1 MRVCFFYNAQH
12 HQILHSLPMAFELSA
27 MPGFAVDVVA
37 STQGH
42 LDFIRHLQRLYPDAR
57 VTYRLLEQSWP
68 VRLYG
73 RVRTLDLPPKL
84 PTLWHNRALFDR
96 YDAIV
101 VPEKTSL
108 NLKRFGVRRP
118 KFIHTAHGAG
128 DRATAVDKRIAQF
141 DFALVPGPK
150 TAQWLLEGGLIRPGH
165 YAVGA
170 YAKFDIVRRL
180 RQQKRHLFANDRP
193 TILYNPHFRPH
204 LSSWREFGFKVL
216 DHFAAN
222 DRYNLI
228 FAPHVRLFSPPTE
241 EKYAAFAKYN
251 ALPNV
256 IVDLGSVRSIDMTY
270 TLGADAYIGDVSS
283 QVYEFLLSPRP
294 CLFLNGHKAD
304 WRDNPRYLFWTLGPV
319 VSDMAEFPAA
329 LETLLADPSP
339 WREAQEKAVAAT
351 FDLSTDTPGFHNAR
365 LLADWL
371 SANVERPASDLE
383 NTAEGGD
390 WRLT

>member
-1 MRVCFFYNAQH
+1 MKVCFLYNAQH

-27 MPGFAVDVVA
+27 MPGFAVEIVA

-42 LDFIRHLQRLYPDAR
+42 LDFIRQLQRLYPDAR
-57 VTYRLLEQSWP
+57 VTHRLLEQPWP
-68 VRLYG
+68 VRLLS
-73 RVRTLDLPPKL
+73 RVRPVDLPPKL
-84 PTLWHNRALFDR
+84 LTLWHNRALFDR

-101 VPEKTSL
+101 LPEKTSL

-128 DRATAVDKRIAQF
+128 DRATAVDRRIARF

-150 TAQWLLEGGLIRPGH
+150 TARWLLESGLIRPGH

-180 RQQKRHLFANDRP
+180 QPQKRHLFANDRP
-193 TILYNPHFRPH
+193 TILYNPHFRPQ
-204 LSSWREFGFKVL
+204 LSSWGDFGFKLL
-216 DHFAAN
+216 DHFASS

-241 EKYAAFAKYN
+241 EKRAAFARYA
-251 ALPNV
+251 ALPNM

-294 CLFLNGHKAD
+294 CLFLDGHQAD
-304 WRDNPRYLFWTLGPV
+304 WRGNPRYLFWTLGPV
-319 VSDMAEFPAA
+319 VSDMVAFPAT
-329 LETLLADPSP
+329 LDGLLADPSP
-339 WREAQEKAVAAT
+339 WREAQEKAVGAT
-351 FDLSTDTPGFHNAR
+351 FDLSTDRPGFHNAR

-371 SANVERPASDLE
+371 SVNVTRRANGSEGTVERA
-383 NTAEGGD
+383 D
-390 WRLT
+390 WRTM